1 MSVRFLVPTQLRR
14 LTAGASEVDVE
25 GTTVGEAID
34 ALEAAHP
41 GFQAQLLDG
50 EGGLKRFVN
59 VYLSDEDVRYLDGL
73 ATPVNDG
80 DTVTI
85 IAAVAGGA

>member
-14 LTAGASEVDVE
+14 LTAGASEVEVE
-25 GTTVGEAID
+25 ASTVGEAIE

-41 GFQAQLLDG
+41 GFKAQMLDG
-50 EGGLKRFVN
+50 DGLKRFVN

-73 ATPVNDG
+73 ATPVADG

-85 IAAVAGGA
+85 IAAVAGG